1 MLKSRY
7 FKPQLMSSNLASPFS
22 LLPRLDTGTESA
34 VGERRV
40 LPRKCE
46 LARAAPS
53 ISKPVTRMRLFVRE
67 QRDAWRSEGCA
78 ALIT

>member
-53 ISKPVTRMRLFVRE
+53 ISKPVTQPRGTDEAFRTG
-67 QRDAWRSEGCA
+67 AEGCM
-78 ALIT
+78 AL